1 MSTHDDVPVFTK
13 DSPYQIGLAALLRA
27 AHQGVDLKPLGA
39 QLIAHLDTCPE
50 DANAWIDL
58 SFVLQLLGDDRTGM
72 AAQYEALKLRQLYQL
87 PTARGREAKLRVL
100 AIQVAG
106 DFMANVPLEFL
117 LSDSEIALDVLYA
130 APGVPL
136 PPLPAHDVL
145 FFAVGESNGNR
156 ALLRELAEFA
166 ETWTGPILNR
176 PELTLALAR
185 DRVAAM
191 LVDEPGICIP
201 VTARIPQAALEAIGA
216 GQGSAAALLGDGD
229 FPLIVRPVGSHAGN
243 GLQKIAAPADL
254 AAYLAEIAAP
264 DFYISRFVD
273 YSDDDG
279 LFRKYRI
286 VLIKGRPFLCHMAI
300 SEHWMIHYL
309 NAGMVESQVKR
320 DEEAA
325 MMASF
330 EDGFAHRH
338 AAAFAA
344 IDALFQLDYVGIDC
358 GETRDGKLLIFEVD
372 TSMVVHAID
381 PVDIFP
387 YKQAPM
393 QRVFRA
399 FQQMV
404 AQAAA
409 Q

>member
-1 MSTHDDVPVFTK
+1 MPTHDDVPVFTK

-27 AHQGVDLKPLGA
+27 AHHGADLRPLGA
-39 QLIAHLDTCPE
+39 ELLAHLDNFPE

-58 SFVLQLLGDDRTGM
+58 SFVLQLWGDEKTGL
-72 AAQYEALKLRQLYQL
+72 AAQGEALKLRQLYHL
-87 PTARGREAKLRVL
+87 PTARGRDARLRVL

-117 LSDSEIALDVLYA
+117 LTDSDIALDVLYA

-136 PPLPAHDVL
+136 PPLPPHDVL
-145 FFAVGESNGNR
+145 FFAVGESNENH
-156 ALLRELAEFA
+156 ALLRELAQFA
-166 ETWTGPILNR
+166 LAWTGPILNR
-176 PELTLALAR
+176 PEKTLALSR
-185 DRVAAM
+185 DRVAA
-191 LVDEPGICIP
+191 LLSAEPGICIP
-201 VTARIPQAALEAIGA
+201 VTARIMRATLEAIGEKRA
-216 GQGSAAALLGDGD
+216 SAAALLGDGD

-243 GLQKIAAPADL
+243 GLQKIAEPADL
-254 AAYLAEIAAP
+254 ANYLAEVAAP
-264 DFYISRFVD
+264 DFFISRFVD

-279 LFRKYRI
+279 QFRKYRI

-309 NAGMVESQVKR
+309 NAGMVESQPKR
-320 DEEAA
+320 DEEEA
-325 MMASF
+325 MMAMF
-330 EDGFAHRH
+330 ENGFAIRH

-344 IDALFQLDYVGIDC
+344 IDTLFELDYVGIDC
-358 GETRDGKLLIFEVD
+358 GETRDGKLLVFEVD

-381 PVDIFP
+381 PVDVFP
-387 YKQAPM
+387 YKQTHM
-393 QRVFRA
+393 RRVFSA

-404 AQAAA
+404 AQAA